1 MRRGFLIAILC
12 TIFLGS
18 FVLPCDARGDVSK
31 DQAFRLGYDE
41 GYRDGAREGQN
52 DYRSGRGYDL
62 RNAAYR
68 KADDGY
74 RNSIG
79 HRGDYKKGYRQGY
92 EAGYRTA
99 YQGRGDSRFPDRY
112 PDSRYPDRY
121 PDSRYPDRYPD
132 SRYPD
137 SRNPYPQNTRYN
149 QAFEMGFERGYRDGQ
164 EKGLEDYRKNR
175 NPDVNRHDDYRDADD
190 GYRSSY
196 GNKRDY
202 QAGYR
207 QGFQGGYGDGFNG
220 SRRYRNRT
228 GRTF

>member
-1 MRRGFLIAILC
+1 MTNVLFEEGGKMKREFLIAILC
-12 TIFLGS
+12 TLFLGS
-18 FVLPCDARGDVSK
+18 FVLPHAAQGAVSK

-52 DYRSGRGYDL
+52 DYRAGRGHDR
-62 RNAAYR
+62 RNDAYR
-68 KADDGY
+68 RGDDGW

-79 HRGDYKKGYRQGY
+79 HRGDYQKGYRQGY
-92 EAGYRTA
+92 EAGYRSA
-99 YQGRGDSRFPDRY
+99 YQGRGDSRFPNRYPDSNRYPDNRY
-112 PDSRYPDRY
+112 PDSRY
-121 PDSRYPDRYPD
+121 
-132 SRYPD
+132 
-137 SRNPYPQNTRYN
+137 PYPQNTRYN

-164 EKGLEDYRKNR
+164 EKGLEDYQKNR
-175 NPDVNRHDDYRDADD
+175 NPDVNRHGDYRDADD

-207 QGFQGGYGDGFNG
+207 QGFQEGYGDGFNG

>member
-1 MRRGFLIAILC
+1 MSQSLFEEGGRMKGEFLIVILC

-18 FVLPCDARGDVSK
+18 FVLPYDAHGDVGK

-41 GYRDGAREGQN
+41 GYRDGARHGQD
-52 DYRSGRGYDL
+52 DYRAGRRYDI
-62 RNAAYR
+62 RNEAYR
-68 KADDGY
+68 RTDDGY

-79 HRGDYKKGYRQGY
+79 HRGDYQKGFREGY
-92 EAGYRTA
+92 EAGYRYA
-99 YQGRGDSRFPDRY
+99 YQGRGDSRFPNRY
-112 PDSRYPDRY
+112 PDY
-121 PDSRYPDRYPD
+121 

-137 SRNPYPQNTRYN
+137 SGRDSRYPYPQNTRYN
-149 QAFEMGFERGYRDGQ
+149 QAFDMGFERGYRDGQ

-175 NPDVNRHDDYRDADD
+175 NPEVNRHGDYRDADD

-207 QGFQGGYGDGFNG
+207 RGFEQGYGDGFNG